1 MVTDNINPVIAGKNG
16 GVLRVGVGSSVNA
29 IDYILFSDNYDA
41 PATLK
46 ANHILVYNDIN
57 LAVAGIYT
65 AVFRTEDN
73 SGNLSDDYTLYVD
86 CEYTYEVITGSVN
99 DIAMDDLLSVYPNPT
114 TGVIILNTN
123 LPENQEV
130 NIAVYNT
137 MGQEVAAVQNGKVSN
152 GQYTIDLAN
161 HANGIYY
168 VKMNLNGNIITKK
181 VVLNK

>member
-1 MVTDNINPVIAGKNG
+1 M
-16 GVLRVGVGSSVNA
+16 
-29 IDYILFSDNYDA
+29 
-41 PATLK
+41 
-46 ANHILVYNDIN
+46 
-57 LAVAGIYT
+57 
-65 AVFRTEDN
+65 
-73 SGNLSDDYTLYVD
+73 D
-86 CEYTYEVITGSVN
+86 CRYTYDVVTGSVN

-152 GQYTIDLAN
+152 GQYSIDLTN
-161 HANGIYY
+161 QSNGIYY